1 MFQNNKLFFYVKLFL
16 ILPIV
21 YFISFFLIKNVFLAN
36 SPKIDPNV
44 GTNLLAKIKNTINN
58 SNSKLA
64 VLFNRNTNNQETRK
78 KDNNFANNFGN
89 FNIMPVAKGVSAY
102 TKDGVAYRV
111 YELDKVEWEEIKY
124 TLKNGK
130 EVTLKIP
137 KGQSQLSQEDMEEMY
152 Q

>member
-89 FNIMPVAKGVSAY
+89 FNGI
-102 TKDGVAYRV
+102 
-111 YELDKVEWEEIKY
+111 
-124 TLKNGK
+124 
-130 EVTLKIP
+130 
-137 KGQSQLSQEDMEEMY
+137 SQ
-152 Q
+152 